1 MLRYRTA
8 EGDTV
13 DAIAWRH
20 YGRESAALAIL
31 EANPRLA
38 DHGPVLPAGLS
49 IVLPEL
55 PEAAPEATIR
65 LWD

>member
-1 MLRYRTA
+1 MPRYRTV

-13 DAIAWRH
+13 DAIAWKH

-38 DHGPVLPAGLS
+38 DHGPVLPAGVE
-49 IVLPEL
+49 IDLPEFVMT
-55 PEAAPEATIR
+55 ARTTTIR